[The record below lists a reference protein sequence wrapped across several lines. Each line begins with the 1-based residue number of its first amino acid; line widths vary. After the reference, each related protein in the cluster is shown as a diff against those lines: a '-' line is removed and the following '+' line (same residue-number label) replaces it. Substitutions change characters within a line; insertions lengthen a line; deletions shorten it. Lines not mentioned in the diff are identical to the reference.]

1 MVEKILSGMA
11 VPSNRNQSRK
21 GRYGSL
27 AQVVQ
32 ALKPSKPLYVIY
44 PDVIAQT
51 AKHFVRAFP
60 GKALY
65 AIKTNPDTQ
74 VLDAVVQ
81 GGVDAFDVASLE
93 EIITIKSRFPAAEI
107 YFMHP
112 VKAPEDIR
120 AAYFDYGVRN
130 FVLDCKEELFKI
142 LRETDLAQDLNLFI
156 RLALPKN
163 DTAMIDFSS
172 KFGAS
177 RAEAITLLRETRNVA
192 NSLSISFHVGTQ
204 TTDASKYAAAVAYTV
219 DLVRE
224 SGVRIDSL
232 NVGGG
237 FPVVYA
243 DDEMVCSVEE
253 CVKEIKGAL
262 RRHGWQS
269 MPLLAEPGRVLVA
282 RGASLVTRV
291 ELRKGETLYINDGIY
306 GGLFD
311 ACDWLG
317 LKYPVHAIS
326 CDRPYDGDM
335 QDYRIAGPT
344 CDSLDMMQG
353 PFALPYDIGIGDW
366 VIFENTGA
374 YSIAMRSN
382 FNGFGHADS
391 VSVYGR
397 KK

>member
-1 MVEKILSGMA
+1 MVENFFPGKTHPANDINKDTGDFI
-11 VPSNRNQSRK
+11 
-21 GRYGSL
+21 SL
-27 AQVVQ
+27 AQAVKTLRP
-32 ALKPSKPLYVIY
+32 AKPLYVLY
-44 PDVIAQT
+44 PDLIRKT
-51 AKHFVRAFP
+51 AAHFVNVFP
-60 GKALY
+60 GKMLY
-65 AIKTNPDTQ
+65 AIKTNPEAT
-74 VLDAVVQ
+74 VLDAVTD
-81 GGVDAFDVASLE
+81 GGVEAFDVASIE
-93 EIITIKSRFPAAEI
+93 EIARVKARYSAAEI

-163 DTAMIDFSS
+163 DSAMIDFSS

-177 RAEAITLLRETRNVA
+177 RMEAITLLRETRNVA
-192 NSLSISFHVGTQ
+192 GSLSISFHVGTQ
-204 TTDASKYAAAVAYTV
+204 TTDAAKYASAIAYTV

-224 SGVRIDSL
+224 AGVKIDSL

-237 FPVVYA
+237 FPVAYEG
-243 DDEMVCSVEE
+243 DDMVCSVEE

-262 RRHGWQS
+262 KRHGWQS

-282 RGASLVTRV
+282 KGASLVTRV

-317 LKYPVHAIS
+317 LNYPVKAFT
-326 CDRPYDGDM
+326 CDRAFDGEM

-353 PFALPYDIGIGDW
+353 PFSLPYDIGMGDW
-366 VIFENTGA
+366 VVFENTGA
-374 YSIAMRSN
+374 YSAVLRSN
-382 FNGFGHADS
+382 FNGFGHADT
-391 VSVYGR
+391 VCVYS
-397 KK
+397 K